1 MDIEKIIKVLISLLE
16 EQEKVKIEYEIKKK
30 EKTA

>member
-1 MDIEKIIKVLISLLE
+1 VNLDMEKIIKALLDILA
-16 EQEKVKIEYEIKKK
+16 EQEKVEIKYKI

>member
-1 MDIEKIIKVLISLLE
+1 MDFEKIIKVLISLLE
-16 EQEKVKIEYEIKKK
+16 QQEKVKIEYEIEPK

>member
-1 MDIEKIIKVLISLLE
+1 MNLDMEKIIKVLLDILA
-16 EQEKVKIEYEIKKK
+16 EQEKVKIEYKI